1 MRVMLA
7 DLLNWI
13 TSLDPA
19 WIFMIFPLMFGSV
32 AFSMWRDDR
41 RQQKLESNPIHMTDT
56 EYKRFNNKRFKK

>member
-13 TSLDPA
+13 SSLNPG
-19 WIFMIFPLMFGSV
+19 WIFMIFPLMFGLV
-32 AFSMWRDDR
+32 TFNMWRDYS
-41 RQQKLESNPIHMTDT
+41 RQMKLEANPNHMTDE